1 MRPPLREIDRPLVAV
16 VLALAAYG
24 LATLYS
30 AGQTDVPTFVE
41 TIWRKQLIWLA
52 MGIIAT
58 VLMFRASPRLL
69 EWATPYA
76 YAISVVV
83 LIWTLFAGVG
93 AGTAAS
99 ERSWL
104 ALGGVRLG
112 QPAEIAKLAV
122 VLMLARWLAEQ
133 REPPATLRH
142 LVYLPF
148 PFPFI
153 GRPAGAPVLCP
164 CLIAGI
170 PSFLVFKQPDLGSSM
185 VFVAIL
191 FTMLYWAGTRISL
204 LVLLG
209 SPVIGL
215 VLAFSTVAWGAWI
228 LVLIAL
234 LIWWRPYVWEGLAV
248 MLANLIMGVVAV
260 PFWQRLAPY
269 QQNRLLAFLNPQEDP
284 RATGWHVIQSKIAI
298 GSGGFLG
305 QGFLHGPQKRLA
317 FLPAQFTDFIFS
329 VVGEELGFLGVLVAL
344 ALFAALIFILI
355 RIARR
360 ATDPYSS
367 LCVFGVTGMLF
378 THMLENI
385 GMTVNLL
392 PITGIPLPFFSYGGS
407 FLLACFMGVGI
418 SLRVAWESRQSGYAE
433 L

>member
-1 MRPPLREIDRPLVAV
+1 MRPPLREIDRPLAAV

-30 AGQTDVPTFVE
+30 AGQTDVPTFVA
-41 TIWRKQLIWLA
+41 TIWHKQLIWLGVGLTA
-52 MGIIAT
+52 A
-58 VLMFRASPRLL
+58 VLMFRTSPRLL

-76 YAISVVV
+76 FGISVLV
-83 LIWTLFAGVG
+83 LLFTLFAGTG

-99 ERSWL
+99 ERSWISI
-104 ALGGVRLG
+104 GGLRLG
-112 QPAEIAKLAV
+112 QPAELAKLAAI
-122 VLMLARWLAEQ
+122 LMLARWLAER
-133 REPPATLRH
+133 REAPATLRD
-142 LVYLPF
+142 LLW
-148 PFPFI
+148 
-153 GRPAGAPVLCP
+153 P
-164 CLIAGI
+164 CVIAGL
-170 PSFLVFKQPDLGSSM
+170 PTLLVIKQPDLGSAM
-185 VFVAIL
+185 VFVTIL
-191 FTMLYWAGTRISL
+191 FAMLYWAGTKPSL

-228 LVLIAL
+228 IVLFAL
-234 LIWWRPYVWEGLAV
+234 LLWWRPYVWEGLAV
-248 MLANLIMGVVAV
+248 MLANLVMGVVAV

-269 QQNRLLAFLNPQEDP
+269 QQNRLLAFLNPQQDP

-305 QGFLHGPQKRLA
+305 QGFTQGPQKRLA

-329 VVGEELGFLGVLVAL
+329 VVGEELGFVGVLVAL
-344 ALFAALIFILI
+344 ALLVALILILL

-367 LCVFGVTGMLF
+367 LCVFGVAALLF
-378 THMLENI
+378 THIIENV

-407 FLLACFMGVGI
+407 FLLTCSIAVGI
-418 SLRVAWESRQSGYAE
+418 CLRVAWESRQSGYAE